1 MTGMS
6 LSLELFRLALDGGE
20 LNEEIQ
26 KELTPENMAEIYKIS
41 KVHDLAHL
49 IGELLV
55 RAQLDNTPFAKPFLS
70 AKNMASYRYVQNS
83 YEFEQICLA
92 FDEEKIP
99 YMPLKGAIVRKYYP
113 EPWMRTSCDIDILV
127 RNEDLARAGEVLK
140 SKLNYTFAE
149 RALHD
154 VSYYSPS
161 GVHLELHFDL
171 TELNEN
177 VQNAVQN
184 IWESATQQD
193 NSYCFAMTN
202 EMFVAYHI
210 AHMAGHFRYGGCGI
224 RPFLDLWLLK
234 NKMPYDKV
242 ETERLLAEFGL
253 TEFAKNAFLL
263 SDIWFDNA
271 KHTEVTRDL
280 EEYIVGAGVY
290 GSLENKV
297 AVLQD
302 EKKGGFRYVLSRI
315 FLPYK
320 KMKRLYPKLEKAPI
334 LLPFYHV
341 KRWLLFLF
349 KKDKKRALA
358 ELKYSSSISD
368 EKKERIATL
377 RKNLGLK

>member
-1 MTGMS
+1 M
-6 LSLELFRLALDGGE
+6 ECIDIFFLALRNQLYGGSE
-20 LNEEIQ
+20 NSAIQ

-41 KVHDLAHL
+41 KAHDLAHL

-55 RAQLDNTPFAKPFLS
+55 RAKLENAPFAKPFLS
-70 AKNMASYRYVQNS
+70 ARSMATYRYAQSS

-127 RNEDLARAGEVLK
+127 RNEDLACAGEVLQL
-140 SKLNYTFAE
+140 KLNYTFTE

-184 IWESATQQD
+184 IWESATQQE
-193 NSYCFAMTN
+193 NSYCFAMKN

-253 TEFAKNAFLL
+253 KEFAKNAFLL
-263 SDIWFDNA
+263 SDIWFGNA
-271 KHTEVTRDL
+271 EHTEVTRDL

-341 KRWLLFLF
+341 KRWFLFLF

>member
-1 MTGMS
+1 MTS
-6 LSLELFRLALDGGE
+6 RELATRLFRLALDGGE

-26 KELTPENMAEIYKIS
+26 KELTPDNMAGIYKIS
-41 KVHDLAHL
+41 KAHDLAHL
-49 IGELLV
+49 IGELFV
-55 RAQLDNTPFAKPFLS
+55 RAQLYNSPFAKPFLS

-154 VSYYSPS
+154 VSYYAPS
-161 GVHLELHFDL
+161 GVHLELHFGL
-171 TELNEN
+171 TELNDKFS
-177 VQNAVQN
+177 AVVKN
-184 IWESATQQD
+184 IWDICQKQE
-193 NSYCFAMTN
+193 NSYCHTMTN
-202 EMFVAYHI
+202 ELFLTYHI

-234 NKMPYDKV
+234 NKMPYNQAEV
-242 ETERLLAEFGL
+242 ERLLALCGL

-341 KRWLLFLF
+341 KRWFLFLF